1 MNATNT
7 FTKLVPMVEQLLRV
21 VAALC
26 CLGAL
31 ASCNKEESSVPPTA
45 DRKDSPVKN
54 APPPIKASLRTP
66 LDDVAHQLKEKGGD
80 WETRNEAIKIVR
92 QIGEQRQTEAIPSLL
107 DGMLIVQPFS
117 INNVLDYADTYPC
130 SAALVKIGEP
140 AVPQIQAR
148 ILVTGT
154 NIEQMVLLDTLRQIR
169 GREQVSQWLDSL
181 PEKGAGSLPAQRRAE
196 LKQWA
201 LSQTP

>member
-1 MNATNT
+1 MNTTQT
-7 FTKLVPMVEQLLRV
+7 FTKTLPVVEQLLRV
-21 VAALC
+21 LAVLC

-31 ASCNKEESSVPPTA
+31 ASCNKEESSVPPTTS
-45 DRKDSPVKN
+45 RKDSPVKN
-54 APPPIKASLRTP
+54 AHPPINVGLSFH

-80 WETRNEAIKIVR
+80 WETRNQAIKIVM

-107 DGMLIVQPFS
+107 NGMLVVQPFS
-117 INNVLDYADTYPC
+117 INNALDYADTYPC

-140 AVPQIQAR
+140 AVPQIEAR
-148 ILVTGT
+148 ILATGT

-169 GREQVSQWLDSL
+169 GSEKVTQWLESL
-181 PEKGAGSLPAQRRAE
+181 PDKGVGSLPAQRLTE